1 MTSLHEYKFKKSLI
15 IDCGGYFMKINK
27 HDLKRDLFMI
37 KKSGY
42 DWWWHSFTASDSVT
56 HEKRAFFIEY
66 FLINP
71 SKKNDEPILGQLPEN
86 KKRGIKPSYLM
97 VKCGTWGE
105 DARQL
110 NRFIGWKDVSIDREI
125 PFKIQALDVLAGEK
139 TLIGSVE
146 VSEEDAKN
154 KPYLMSDSGSM
165 SWNLSVDKEIAFNV
179 GYGAGKFL
187 RKIHAFEMY
196 WHAEGMKTKYRGTVI
211 YNNRKFDVDEEN
223 CFGYADKNWG
233 RGFTSPWIWLSSNNL
248 KSNITNKKLEHSAF
262 DIGGGCPKVF
272 MIPLKRKLLSAF
284 YYEGLE
290 FEFNFS
296 KFWSNSHTK
305 FECREVGD
313 EMVWNIDQRS
323 RDGKIEAHLRCKIDD
338 MILINYEAPDGS
350 KRHNHLLNGGNGYG
364 NIVLYKRDK
373 KKYVL
378 LDDIDVKNL
387 GCEYGEYSE

>member
-1 MTSLHEYKFKKSLI
+1 M
-15 IDCGGYFMKINK
+15 
-27 HDLKRDLFMI
+27 
-37 KKSGY
+37 
-42 DWWWHSFTASDSVT
+42 
-56 HEKRAFFIEY
+56 
-66 FLINP
+66 
-71 SKKNDEPILGQLPEN
+71 
-86 KKRGIKPSYLM
+86 
-97 VKCGTWGE
+97 
-105 DARQL
+105 
-110 NRFIGWKDVSIDREI
+110 
-125 PFKIQALDVLAGEK
+125 
-139 TLIGSVE
+139 
-146 VSEEDAKN
+146 
-154 KPYLMSDSGSM
+154 
-165 SWNLSVDKEIAFNV
+165 
-179 GYGAGKFL
+179 
-187 RKIHAFEMY
+187 
-196 WHAEGMKTKYRGTVI
+196 
-211 YNNRKFDVDEEN
+211 
-223 CFGYADKNWG
+223 
-233 RGFTSPWIWLSSNNL
+233 
-248 KSNITNKKLEHSAF
+248 KSNITNKKLEHSVF

-305 FECREVGD
+305 FECRKVGD
-313 EMVWNIDQRS
+313 EMVWNIDQSS